1 MDYHK
6 TDLHKRLLKNIA
18 LSVELYYND
27 KDYEI
32 CEYDVQA
39 FMSVFLKRNFINTNF
54 SINREIFGKFDCAIS
69 QKSSK
74 KPEIL
79 YEIKTFLKSKEKLNI
94 ASAYK
99 KIEKD
104 LIKLKDGILKHL
116 NSRAYLII
124 VCKKKD
130 IKKVTFI
137 NNLDFV
143 KKHINNSRKWT
154 IKNLNKK
161 EIKIRPS
168 SKILI
173 ERVWVLSWE
182 II

>member
-18 LSVELYYND
+18 LNVELLYND

-32 CEYDVQA
+32 SEYDIQA
-39 FMSVFLKRNFINTNF
+39 YMSIFLKRNFVNTDF

-74 KPEIL
+74 EPKIL
-79 YEIKTFLKSKEKLNI
+79 YEIKTFSKPNEKLNI
-94 ASAYK
+94 ESAYK

-104 LIKLKDGILKHL
+104 IVKLKEGTIKYK
-116 NSRAYLII
+116 NARAYLII
-124 VCKKKD
+124 VCKKQD
-130 IKKVTFI
+130 IENVTFI
-137 NNLDFV
+137 KNLDFV
-143 KKHINNSRKWT
+143 NEHINNSKKWI
-154 IKNLNKK
+154 IKNLKK
-161 EIKIRPS
+161 YEIKIRPS

-173 ERVWVLSWE
+173 ERVYVLSWE
-182 II
+182 IK